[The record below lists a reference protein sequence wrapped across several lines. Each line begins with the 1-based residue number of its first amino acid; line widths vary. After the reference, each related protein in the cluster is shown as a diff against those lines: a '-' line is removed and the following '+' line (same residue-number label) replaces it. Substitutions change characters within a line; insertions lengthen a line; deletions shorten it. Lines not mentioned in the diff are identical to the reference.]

1 MTVNFVNPHDMMSFD
16 YGSPSA
22 VDLPLGLA
30 HAVTRMP
37 PADVPL
43 ARGQWDVDLPASA
56 ADDLHDAPR
65 AVREYGRLTDT
76 VFGPVTSATTGAPGS
91 TSR

>member
-1 MTVNFVNPHDMMSFD
+1 MTVNFVNPHDIMSFD

-22 VDLPLGLA
+22 VDLPLS
-30 HAVTRMP
+30 
-37 PADVPL
+37 
-43 ARGQWDVDLPASA
+43 RGQWDVDLPASA

-65 AVREYGRLTDT
+65 AVREYARLTDT